1 MARESLLEQLEELA
15 SKATLLHRG
24 NGEALVRIQ
33 VLECEI
39 GELRDLISL
48 AESKADE
55 MLHGG
60 SAPDSSTR
68 PVTPKTQV
76 TTAPLASKGLEE
88 LVAPSVSE
96 KDKPKRRFPI
106 AFSFD

>member
-1 MARESLLEQLEELA
+1 MAQESLLEQLEELA
-15 SKATLLHRG
+15 SKATLLQRE
-24 NGEALVRIQ
+24 NGEALARVQ

-60 SAPDSSTR
+60 SAPDSPRR
-68 PVTPKTQV
+68 PVTPSAE
-76 TTAPLASKGLEE
+76 TANVPLASKGIEE
-88 LVAPSVSE
+88 VAAPSGSE